1 MYEDLLNHI
10 DQVVKEDNR
19 KQKEDRGPASGIVVG
34 NIVGNGNT
42 VVIGGN
48 NNQGRREE
56 DKPNSD
62 DGTHGRRASDRKV
75 YKELRQLRRQV
86 STLTALV
93 DRLQKKQAE
102 CLVTC
107 KKSVGETGFKREVKA
122 SFSARHSWRKLCDET
137 SGNCPIYLTRSFS
150 DSASTNRAE
159 CRVIADPIPFLPKLF
174 IGSPTFPILSV
185 TSHIASSFAP
195 IL

>member
-1 MYEDLLNHI
+1 MSDDVEKEIMEIFDKSRKRED
-10 DQVVKEDNR
+10 EA
-19 KQKEDRGPASGIVVG
+19 ETGS
-34 NIVGNGNT
+34 
-42 VVIGGN
+42 VVIGDISGSGHTVIIGN
-48 NNQGRREE
+48 NNGPGRREE
-56 DKPNSD
+56 DKPGTAD
-62 DGTHGRRASDRKV
+62 DSHGRRASDRKV

-107 KKSVGETGFKREVKA
+107 KKSVGETGFKGQVK
-122 SFSARHSWRKLCDET
+122 SSIPVRHSWRKPCDET

-159 CRVIADPIPFLPKLF
+159 CRVTADPIPFLPKLF

-185 TSHIASSFAP
+185 TSHLPLLSSA
-195 IL
+195 